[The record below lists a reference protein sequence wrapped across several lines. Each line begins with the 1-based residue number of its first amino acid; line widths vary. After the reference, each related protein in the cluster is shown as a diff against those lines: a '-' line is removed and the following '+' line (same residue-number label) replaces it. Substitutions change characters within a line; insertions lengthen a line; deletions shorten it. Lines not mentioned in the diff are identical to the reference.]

1 MNSGPKRACALAALL
16 LSLGCSGRAAA
27 EPYLAVREGLKCL
40 SCHVNPTGGGLRT
53 VFGNAYAQTRLAAE
67 RIETGDEIW
76 TGVINKFLAI
86 GGDFRGSA
94 TYTDVPHQASQSAFE
109 TQEFRLYAAASVI
122 PERLTL
128 YLDQRVAPGGSQ
140 NLEAYARL
148 SFGAGRYYL
157 KAGQLYLPYGLR
169 LEDDSAFIRQAPGIN
184 FTTPDNGVEL
194 GLETELWT
202 AQLALSN
209 GTAGAAE
216 NNSGKQASLRVEQ
229 VRERWRAGFSA
240 NFNSTDLG
248 DRNMQNIFVGFRTGP
263 IAWLAEADYID
274 DDSLVGGERQQRA
287 GLLEANWSWR
297 QGQNLKLTTEYFEPD
312 DDIDEDERNRYSLV
326 WEYTPI
332 QFLQSRLGLRINDGI
347 PQNDVQNRRSLF
359 WELHGFF

>member
-1 MNSGPKRACALAALL
+1 MNAAGNRAALALASMLL
-16 LSLGCSGRAAA
+16 ACCGPAAA
-27 EPYLAVREGLKCL
+27 EPYLAVREGLKCV
-40 SCHVNPTGGGLRT
+40 SCHVNPSGGGLRT
-53 VFGNAYAQTRLAAE
+53 VFGNAYAQTQLAAE

-76 TGVINKFLAI
+76 TGVVNKFLAL

-94 TYTDVPHQASQSAFE
+94 SYTDVPHQPSQSEFAL
-109 TQEFRLYAAASVI
+109 QEFRLYAAASVI

-148 SFGAGRYYL
+148 AFGEGRYYL

-194 GLETELWT
+194 GFETQFWT

-216 NNSGKQASLRVEQ
+216 NDSGKQASLRVEHVQ
-229 VRERWRAGFSA
+229 TRWRAGFSA
-240 NFNSTDLG
+240 NFNSTDRG
-248 DRNMQNIFVGFRTGP
+248 DRNLQNIFFGLRTGP

-274 DDSLVGGERQQRA
+274 DDSLTGGERQQLA
-287 GLLEANWSWR
+287 GLLEANWTWR
-297 QGQNLKLTTEYFEPD
+297 QGQNLKLSLEYFEPD
-312 DDIDEDERNRYSLV
+312 DDIDENEQNRYSLV

-332 QFLQSRLGLRINDGI
+332 QFLQSRLGLRVNDGI